1 VTEPRA
7 RRLDELAGSAG
18 PVAGLH
24 RSLRRRSSGEATPG
38 TAPAA
43 KLGTAGSTPA
53 VGHGRRMS
61 SCRAVAHLGD
71 STSEGL
77 ISPDYLPDPRQ
88 RLAAQY
94 ARVGATSQRCDI
106 SSARSI
112 VETLRGQTNGHVAA
126 TQLIDKGFHGCWV
139 IALGDNDTADVYVGS
154 TVSLPTRI
162 ARMMSAIGDQP
173 VLWVNVKSLLTSD
186 ARIQDRRRP
195 RCATD
200 GPRRTPVLR
209 RTLRET
215 HPHRTAEVATRSR
228 T

>member
-1 VTEPRA
+1 
-7 RRLDELAGSAG
+7 
-18 PVAGLH
+18 
-24 RSLRRRSSGEATPG
+24 
-38 TAPAA
+38 
-43 KLGTAGSTPA
+43 
-53 VGHGRRMS
+53 MS

-94 ARVGATSQRCDI
+94 ARVGATSQRFDI
-106 SSARSI
+106 SGARSI

-186 ARIQDRRRP
+186 ARSRIDAGPVAQPTGQDAHPSSAVLCERP
-195 RCATD
+195 ILTGLQR
-200 GPRRTPVLR
+200 
-209 RTLRET
+209 
-215 HPHRTAEVATRSR
+215 
-228 T
+228 